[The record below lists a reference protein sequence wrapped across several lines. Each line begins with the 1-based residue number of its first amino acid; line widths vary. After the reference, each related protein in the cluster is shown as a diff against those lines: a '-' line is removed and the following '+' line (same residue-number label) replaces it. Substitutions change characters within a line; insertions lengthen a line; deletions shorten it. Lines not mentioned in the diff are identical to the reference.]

1 MAGGVVS
8 GSSLTEAGQS
18 SGEKPHSTS
27 FSDSAPVVNDLSE
40 NEKASET
47 EGEPPARSYT
57 RLQWLLVLAAI
68 YSSEFLYG
76 LDTTIVA
83 DIQGAIVYD
92 LSEVGKLGWLAIG
105 FPLGSVA
112 TMLVFGKA
120 YGQFDN
126 KWLYVSSMVMFTAAS
141 ALCGATPTMD
151 GLIIGRVWA
160 GAGGAGMYLG
170 VLNLISANT
179 NIRERSFYIA
189 ISGLVWGA
197 GCVLGPIIGGAFADS
212 NATWR
217 WAFYLNVVLFGL
229 CAPVL
234 LFMIKPYSFQPNV
247 SFLYKIRHLDWV
259 GVVLYAAVYTLFVVV
274 VTFGGVQWAWNE
286 GPIIALWVVFGVVL
300 IAFVLSQYFTVL
312 TTKENRLFP
321 GDFLLNKD
329 LILLY
334 ICQASASAALFI
346 PVYYIPLYSQ
356 FVYGDNSMA
365 AAVRLLPLI
374 IIGVA
379 ANMFQ
384 GAMMPRFGYYMPW
397 FFVAGIL
404 TTIAGALFYAAVD
417 ATTPPSYLYGF
428 SVILAIG
435 AGLTQQ
441 TAYSVASTKVE
452 QNRVPEALGFINM
465 AQIGGMVLGLTLSS
479 AVFQNMG
486 FRNVANA
493 LDGLGFSDAQVMNA
507 LAGHGS
513 TVFSNASPEVRQ
525 RIVNAVSDTINLEY
539 IFIITAG
546 ALQTITSV
554 FLKREKLSLGAAVVA
569 GA

>member
-1 MAGGVVS
+1 MASNFSPADS
-8 GSSLTEAGQS
+8 GNPSE
-18 SGEKPHSTS
+18 EKFHDPSTS
-27 FSDSAPVVNDLSE
+27 EFTQANELSE
-40 NEKASET
+40 NERASGTDAVQPE
-47 EGEPPARSYT
+47 RSYT

-92 LSEVGKLGWLAIG
+92 LGEVGKLGWLAIG

-112 TMLVFGKA
+112 TMLIFGKA
-120 YGQFDN
+120 FGQFDI
-126 KWLYVSSMVMFTAAS
+126 KWLYVNSMVMFTAAS
-141 ALCGATPTMD
+141 ALCGATPSMD

-179 NIRERSFYIA
+179 NMRERSFYIA
-189 ISGLVWGA
+189 ISGVVWGI
-197 GCVLGPIIGGAFADS
+197 GCVLGPLIGGAFADS
-212 NATWR
+212 SATWR

-229 CAPVL
+229 FCPVL
-234 LFMIKPYSFQPNV
+234 LFMIKPHSFQPDV
-247 SFLYKIRHLDWV
+247 PFLYKIKHIDWI
-259 GVVLYAAVYTLFVVV
+259 GVVLYAAVYTIFVVI

-286 GPIIALWVVFGVVL
+286 GPIIALWVVLGVVL
-300 IAFVLSQYFTVL
+300 IAFVASQYFTVL

-321 GDFLLNKD
+321 GDFLLSKD
-329 LILLY
+329 LIFLY

-346 PVYYIPLYSQ
+346 PVYYIPLYAQ
-356 FVYGDNSMA
+356 FVFGDSSTA

-384 GAMMPRFGYYMPW
+384 GAMMPRVGYYMPW

-404 TTIAGALFYAAVD
+404 TTIAGALFYAAVN
-417 ATTPPSYLYGF
+417 ASTPASHIYGF
-428 SVILAIG
+428 SVILAVG

-441 TAYSVASTKVE
+441 TAYSVAPSKVGP
-452 QNRVPEALGFINM
+452 NRVPEALGFINM
-465 AQIGGMVLGLTLSS
+465 AQIGGMVIGLTLSS
-479 AVFQNMG
+479 AVFQNVG
-486 FRNVANA
+486 FSNVAQA
-493 LDGLGFSDAQVMNA
+493 LDGLGFSAAEVKDA
-507 LAGHGS
+507 LAGQGS
-513 TVFSNASPEVRQ
+513 AVFSGATPEIRQ
-525 RIVNAVSDTINLEY
+525 RIVAAVSDTINLEY
-539 IFIITAG
+539 VFVIAAG
-546 ALQTITSV
+546 ALQTVTSL
-554 FLKREKLSLGAAVVA
+554 FLKREKLSMGVAVGA